1 MTYVDILSGQAMKKF
16 FLLLLLLNSLLIG
29 ACSTVATEDDQ
40 EITEQSLKHDRRTR
54 EAILIDKEIETEA
67 YSELNSD
74 DDILNQC
81 HVTITAY
88 NGAVLVTGETP
99 NEELRKKI
107 ISTVQVIPNVK
118 LIHND
123 LIIANPSDS
132 SSRANDTFIT
142 DRVKKALNQI
152 RTMPDFDPSM
162 VKVITENGTVY
173 LMGLVHRDEGT
184 VVINVTKLQ
193 PGIKQIVTVF
203 EYID

>member
-1 MTYVDILSGQAMKKF
+1 MKKS
-16 FLLLLLLNSLLIG
+16 FLLLLLLNSFLMS
-29 ACSTVATEDDQ
+29 ACSTVATNRED
-40 EITEQSLKHDRRTR
+40 ITGQSFLQDRRTSETILR
-54 EAILIDKEIETEA
+54 DKDIEATA

-74 DDILNQC
+74 DELLNQS
-81 HVTITAY
+81 HFTITAF

-99 NEELRKKI
+99 TEELRKKI
-107 ISTVQVIPNVK
+107 ISTVQVIPDVK

-123 LIIANPSDS
+123 LIIADPSDS
-132 SSRANDTFIT
+132 SSRANDKFIT
-142 DRVKKALNQI
+142 DSVKKALNQI

-173 LMGLVHRDEGT
+173 LMGLVHRDEGA
-184 VVINVTKLQ
+184 VVINVTRLQ